1 MINKLS
7 DRNESPQNSGKV
19 SIYTK
24 IPTELSAKYVSDKK
38 SENESL
44 FPSKSPKYEVLKPK
58 ENNPRQSL
66 LIKSRR
72 TNWKSN
78 VNEILTV

>member
-24 IPTELSAKYVSDKK
+24 IPTELSAKYVSDK
-38 SENESL
+38 NESL

-72 TNWKSN
+72 TN
-78 VNEILTV
+78 